1 TCAWADYLAVDT
13 LRSQLPDL
21 LPRLLS
27 DPRTAALHSGPP
39 IPRAVSAQVLVRT
52 PLPCGGIA
60 ACGVC
65 AVHLTGSSRDYRLAC
80 KDGPVFQLY

>member
-1 TCAWADYLAVDT
+1 MALNEIEIQVLWN
-13 LRSQLPDL
+13 
-21 LPRLLS
+21 RLLS
-27 DPRTAALHSGPP
+27 
-39 IPRAVSAQVLVRT
+39 VVEEQAQVLVRT